1 MNRTTTHRGIVYAK
15 KGGAA
20 SSQPL
25 AVTAAIKILEAGG
38 SFIDAGI
45 ALSAV
50 LSVIEPGASGLGG
63 DTFMVTHHAATKE
76 NLAFN
81 GSGEAPHGAT
91 RDAFGDAI
99 PEHGYKAATVP
110 GVISGWYAAH
120 ERYGKLSMAE
130 ILAPAIDYAENG
142 FPANEGFIGRIKW
155 HLQQYPDTKLFQELG
170 LSPDIKLGEM
180 VTNKDIAWTLREIVK
195 GGRDAFYKGS
205 IAEKIIAGTDGWF
218 NAADLAAHTTRVEKP
233 LTIKYRDFFVNG
245 NPPPTQ
251 GMILMEQLLLAG
263 TFDKSKM
270 TDADWIHMQ
279 VEAKKIAFTDRNSII
294 SDPEVVPVNVDS
306 ILNAAHIAK
315 RASVIDMAAADNR
328 SESPAE
334 GSDTTY
340 FLVADSEGNAV
351 SWIQSVFH
359 GFGASWTIP
368 GTGMIINN
376 RLTGFNLDPVSPNFI
391 APGKRPAHTLQ
402 AFTVTNPDGSLK
414 YVGGTPGANVQV
426 QTNFQLV
433 TGLIDEG
440 KSVQE
445 VAEAPRWMHLSDPST
460 SAVNEAIKG
469 VLSIESRFG
478 DELIADLKARGHE
491 VVVLPEYGHA
501 SSVQVLEVLPTGTLA
516 IGSDPRAEGHAAG
529 I

>member
-1 MNRTTTHRGIVYAK
+1 MNRTSTHRGIVYAK
-15 KGGAA
+15 NGGAA
-20 SSQPL
+20 ASQPL
-25 AVTAAIKILEAGG
+25 AVSAALKILEAGG

-50 LSVIEPGASGLGG
+50 ISVIEPGASGLGG
-63 DTFMVTHHAATKE
+63 DLFLVTHHAATKE

-91 RDAFGDAI
+91 RDAFDKEI
-99 PEHGYKAATVP
+99 PIHGYKSATVP
-110 GVISGWYAAH
+110 GVVSGWYAAH

-130 ILAPAIDYAENG
+130 ILAPAIAYAEEG
-142 FPANEGFIGRIKW
+142 FPANEGFIGRIKR
-155 HLQQYPDTKLFQELG
+155 HLEQYPSTELFEELG
-170 LSPDIKLGEM
+170 LSRELKLGEIVKNPEM
-180 VTNKDIAWTLREIVK
+180 GWVLREIIK
-195 GGRDAFYKGS
+195 GGRDAFYTGS
-205 IAEKIIAGTDGWF
+205 IAEKIIEGTGGWF
-218 NAADLAAHTTRVEKP
+218 NAADLAAHTTRVSAP
-233 LTIKYRDFFVNG
+233 LSIKYRDYTVNG

-251 GMILMEQLLLAG
+251 GMILMEQLLIAN

-270 TDADWIHMQ
+270 SQADWLHMQ

-294 SDPEVVPVNVDS
+294 ADPETTPVDVDS
-306 ILNAAHIAK
+306 ILNSSHIAA
-315 RASVIDMAAADNR
+315 RAAGINMAAADNR

-340 FLVADSEGNAV
+340 FLVADGEGNAV

-359 GFGASWTIP
+359 GFGSSWTVP
-368 GTGMIINN
+368 RTGMILNN
-376 RLTGFNLDPVSPNFI
+376 RLTGFNLDPASPNYI

-402 AFTVTNPDGSLK
+402 AFTITNPDGSLK

-433 TGLIDEG
+433 TGLIDE
-440 KSVQE
+440 KMSVQE

-460 SAVNEAIKG
+460 SAVNEEIKG

-478 DELIADLKARGHE
+478 EEVIADLKSRGHE

>member
-1 MNRTTTHRGIVYAK
+1 MNRTTTHRGIVYSA

-20 SSQPL
+20 ASQPL
-25 AVTAAIKILEAGG
+25 AVSAALKILEAGG

-50 LSVIEPGASGLGG
+50 ISVVEPGASGLGG
-63 DTFMVTHHAATKE
+63 DLFLVTHEAKSRE

-81 GSGEAPHGAT
+81 GSGEAPHQAT
-91 RDAFGDAI
+91 RDAFENEI
-99 PEHGYKAATVP
+99 PLHGYKAATVP
-110 GVISGWYAAH
+110 GVVAGWFAAH
-120 ERYGKLSMAE
+120 ERYGKLSFAQ

-142 FPANEGFIGRIKW
+142 FPANEGFIGRMKW
-155 HLQQYPDTKLFQELG
+155 HLQQFPETTLFHDLGISPELQ
-170 LSPDIKLGEM
+170 LGEI
-180 VTNKDIAWTLREIVK
+180 VKNPDLAWTLKEIVK
-195 GGRDAFYKGS
+195 GGRDAFHKGS
-205 IAEKIIAGTDGWF
+205 IARKIIDGTDGWF
-218 NAADLAAHTTRVEKP
+218 NSADLEKHTTRVSAP
-233 LTIKYRDFFVNG
+233 LSIKYRDFYVHG

-251 GMILMEQLLLAG
+251 GMILMEQLLIANE
-263 TFDKSKM
+263 FEKSSM
-270 TDADWIHMQ
+270 SQADWLHMQ
-279 VEAKKIAFTDRNSII
+279 VEAKKMAFTDRNAII
-294 SDPEVVPVNVDS
+294 ADPEIVPVDVQS
-306 ILNAAHIAK
+306 ILNPEHIAL
-315 RASVIDMAAADNR
+315 RAKEIDMAKADNR

-340 FLVADSEGNAV
+340 FLVADSDGNAV

-359 GFGASWTIP
+359 GFGSSWVVP
-368 GTGMIINN
+368 GTGMILNN
-376 RLTGFNLDPVSPNFI
+376 RLTGFNLDPASPNFI

-402 AFTVTNPDGSLK
+402 AFTVTRPDGSLK

-440 KSVQE
+440 MSVQE

-478 DELIADLKARGHE
+478 DEVINELKSRGHE
-491 VVVLPEYGHA
+491 VVVLPDYGHA
-501 SSVQVLEVLPTGTLA
+501 SSVQVLEVLPTGTFA
-516 IGSDPRAEGHAAG
+516 FGSDPRAEGHAAG

>member
-1 MNRTTTHRGIVYAK
+1 MNRTSTHRGIVYAR

-20 SSQPL
+20 ASQPL
-25 AVTAAIKILEAGG
+25 AVTAALKILEAGG

-63 DTFMVTHHAATKE
+63 DLFLVTHEAKTKE

-91 RDAFGDAI
+91 RTAFDHEI
-99 PEHGYKAATVP
+99 PQHGYRAATVP

-120 ERYGKLSMAE
+120 ERFGKLSMSE
-130 ILAPAIDYAENG
+130 ILAPAIEYAENG
-142 FPANEGFIGRIKW
+142 FPANEGFIGRVQW
-155 HLQQYPDTKLFQELG
+155 HLQQYPNTQLFNELGISTKL
-170 LSPDIKLGEM
+170 KLGDL
-180 VTNKDIAWTLREIVK
+180 VTNHEIAWVLREVIAN
-195 GGRDAFYKGS
+195 GREAFYSGA
-205 IAEKIIAGTDGWF
+205 IAEKIITGTNNWF
-218 NAADLAAHTTRVEKP
+218 NATDLAAHTTRVSKP
-233 LTIKYRDFFVNG
+233 LSINYRNFTIHG

-251 GMILMEQLLLAG
+251 GMILMEQLLIAG
-263 TFDKSKM
+263 TFDKSKL
-270 TDADWIHMQ
+270 TDADWIHLQ
-279 VEAKKIAFTDRNSII
+279 VEAKKLAFSDRNSII
-294 SDPEVVPVNVDS
+294 ADPEIVPVDVDS

-315 RASVIDMAAADNR
+315 RAAQINMAAADNQ

-359 GFGASWTIP
+359 GFGSSWTVP
-368 GTGMIINN
+368 GTGMILNN
-376 RLTGFNLDPVSPNFI
+376 RLTGFSLDPLSPNFI

-460 SAVNEAIKG
+460 SAVNEEIKG
-469 VLSIESRFG
+469 ILSIEARFG
-478 DELIADLKARGHE
+478 EELIADLKERGHE
-491 VVVLPEYGHA
+491 IVVLADYGHA
-501 SSVQVLEVLPTGTLA
+501 SSVQLLEVLPNGTFA
-516 IGSDPRAEGHAAG
+516 FGSDPRSEGHAAG